1 MRRVLTMSVAAAV
14 CLSAVAATRNGRPA
28 EAAGAASCAAGDAGI
43 TLPAGFCATIFADSI
58 RGARQLAVAP
68 NGDVFVAVEGGQGR
82 PGGVVALR
90 DANHDGKA
98 DVKHDF
104 ASGFT
109 SSAIALFDGHLYAEH
124 LPPRARGGAPGS
136 AGPAISI
143 LRYPLAAGSLTPS
156 GAPDTIVSGLPG
168 APGHSTR
175 NFVISRAG
183 VLYVNVGSPTNS
195 CQSKDRAPY
204 VRGENP
210 CAELDTR
217 AGIWKFD
224 ARKAH
229 QTEAT
234 GVHFARGIRN
244 AVGITLRPGD
254 ERLWT
259 TQHGRD
265 QLGDWRDSLHL
276 DAAAANKYN
285 AENPAE
291 ELMQVNQG
299 DDFGWPYCYYSVEEH
314 RLVLAPEYGGNGK
327 KVAQCA
333 QKKEPVAT
341 FPGHWA
347 PNALFF
353 YTGSNFPARYKN
365 GAFIAFHGSWNRAP
379 EPQAG
384 FNVVFQPLRG
394 NAASGKYEIFADGFA
409 PHAGVATGAHRPTG
423 LAQGPDG
430 ALYVSDDA
438 LGRIYKIVYTAK

>member
-1 MRRVLTMSVAAAV
+1 MRRVLTMSLTAILALPAVPLLAGAQAAV
-14 CLSAVAATRNGRPA
+14 AKCVPGT
-28 EAAGAASCAAGDAGI
+28 AGI
-43 TLPAGFCATIFADSI
+43 KLPAGFCATIFADSI
-58 RGARQLAVAP
+58 RGARQLSVAP
-68 NGDVFVAVEGGQGR
+68 NGDVFVSVQGR
-82 PGGVVALR
+82 TGAGVVSLR
-90 DANHDGKA
+90 DTNHDGKA
-98 DVKHDF
+98 DTKEQF

-109 SSAIALFDGHLYAEH
+109 SSAVALFGGYLYTESVP
-124 LPPRARGGAPGS
+124 LQPPGTRLAPG
-136 AGPAISI
+136 ATGPTISI
-143 LRYPLAAGSLTPS
+143 VRYPLKAGSLTPS
-156 GAPDTIVSGLPG
+156 GPAETIVSGLPG

-195 CQSKDRAPY
+195 CQPKDRVAY
-204 VRGENP
+204 VPGENP
-210 CAELDTR
+210 CTALETR
-217 AGIWKFD
+217 AGVWKFD
-224 ARKAH
+224 AGKKD

-234 GVHFARGIRN
+234 GVHMARGIRN
-244 AVGITLRPGD
+244 AVGIALHPGD
-254 ERLWT
+254 EALWT

-276 DAAAANKYN
+276 DAAAAVKYN

-299 DDFGWPYCYYSVEEH
+299 DDFGWPYCYYAVADRH
-314 RLVLAPEYGGNGK
+314 LVLAPEYGGNGK
-327 KVAQCA
+327 TVGQCA

-353 YTGSNFPARYKN
+353 YTGSNFPARYKS

-384 FNVVFQPLRG
+384 FNVVFQPLNGRL
-394 NAASGKYEIFADGFA
+394 ASGKYEVFADGFA
-409 PHAGVATGAHRPTG
+409 PNVGASRATAAHRPTG

-430 ALYVSDDA
+430 ALYVTDDA
-438 LGRIYKIVYTAK
+438 MGRIYKIVYTGK